1 MKAFTLSSII
11 VSFLIDVALIVIAA
25 ILYKEDFFN
34 SFVVIGV
41 GQGFISI
48 ISSSLSILSC
58 RN

>member
-41 GQGFISI
+41 SQGFTSI
-48 ISSSLSILSC
+48 ISSSLSLLGC